1 MFYCAMFCGF
11 NFLLFAFM
19 DWIGVKAL
27 VSKRFREY
35 PCLRKWQRKRAV
47 ASIVASAGSW
57 LLFFAGENK
66 PLIAAGLVLVIL
78 ALVVMFVLYIK
89 LCLSPAE

>member
-1 MFYCAMFCGF
+1 MFYSAMFCGF
-11 NFLLFAFM
+11 IFLLFAFM

-35 PCLRKWQRKRAV
+35 SCLRKWQKKRALV
-47 ASIVASAGSW
+47 SIVASAGSW

-66 PLIAAGLVLVIL
+66 PLIAAGLVLVLL
-78 ALVVMFVLYIK
+78 ALIAMFVLYIK

>member
-1 MFYCAMFCGF
+1 MFCGF
-11 NFLLFAFM
+11 IFLLFAFM

-35 PCLRKWQRKRAV
+35 SCLRKWQKKRALV
-47 ASIVASAGSW
+47 SIVASAGSW

-66 PLIAAGLVLVIL
+66 PLIAAGLVLVLL
-78 ALVVMFVLYIK
+78 ALIAMFVLYIK

>member
-1 MFYCAMFCGF
+1 
-11 NFLLFAFM
+11 M

-35 PCLRKWQRKRAV
+35 PCLRKWQKKRALV
-47 ASIVASAGSW
+47 SIVASAGSW

-66 PLIAAGLVLVIL
+66 PLIAAGLVLVLL
-78 ALVVMFVLYIK
+78 ALVAMFVLYIK